1 MRNVLEVL
9 REKESQAKKLAE
21 EIEAL
26 RLAGRIMSESDG
38 DPLAEQPVSKPHSQA
53 ANVVDMAKKRS
64 WP

>member
-1 MRNVLEVL
+1 MRNVSEVL
-9 REKESQAKKLAE
+9 REKESQLKKLAE

-26 RLAGRIMSESDG
+26 RLAARIMSESDG
-38 DPLAEQPVSKPHSQA
+38 DTLSEAPVSKPHGQA